1 MTTEKIEQDLSC
13 VEAYLLDYYDVVVD
27 FDVLGLDE
35 YWIEDKTVTINNS
48 KDEKH
53 QLFVLLHETGHVILR
68 DREDFN
74 EAFPDVEHE
83 RIEILKEEV
92 MAWEEARK
100 LAKKLDIEL
109 GTEWILN
116 YRESLKRY
124 ASWSI
129 DWKGK

>member
-27 FDVLGLDE
+27 FDILGLDE
-35 YWIEDKTVTINNS
+35 YWVEDRTVTINNS

-74 EAFPDVEHE
+74 EAFPDVERE
-83 RIEILKEEV
+83 RVETLKEEV

-100 LAKKLDIEL
+100 LAKKLNIEL
-109 GTEWILN
+109 GPGWILN
-116 YRESLKRY
+116 YRDSLQRY
-124 ASWSI
+124 AAWSV
-129 DWKGK
+129 GLENE

>member
-27 FDVLGLDE
+27 FDILGLDE
-35 YWIEDKTVTINNS
+35 YWIEDRTVTIDNS

-74 EAFPDVEHE
+74 EAFPDVERE
-83 RIEILKEEV
+83 RVETLKEEV

-100 LAKKLDIEL
+100 LAKKLNIEL
-109 GTEWILN
+109 GAGWILN
-116 YRESLKRY
+116 YRDSLKRY
-124 ASWSI
+124 AAWSV
-129 DWKGK
+129 GLETE

>member
-27 FDVLGLDE
+27 FDILGLDE
-35 YWIEDKTVTINNS
+35 YWIEDRTVTIDNS

-109 GTEWILN
+109 GVGWILN

-124 ASWSI
+124 ASWSV
-129 DWKGK
+129 GLENE

>member
-74 EAFPDVEHE
+74 EAFPGVEHE
-83 RIEILKEEV
+83 RIETLKEEV